1 MGAVFALGIIEVAGV
16 RDNEFAAFSYEIIS
30 QLGAI
35 RRRGIGIPPLD
46 YPTIGGNPGRPHAL

>member
-1 MGAVFALGIIEVAGV
+1 MGAVFPLRIIEVAGV
-16 RDNEFAAFSYEIIS
+16 RDNEFATFSYEIIS

-46 YPTIGGNPGRPHAL
+46 YPTIGGNPDRAHTL